1 MNEFKPRLIQTSK
14 RENIKW
20 SQIEERLFSIFGINC
35 TCPTL
40 VSVYHFQL
48 CQDSEN
54 VAPIDR
60 MMAHFSQMRG
70 EELRARMST
79 ICVFRCRTEGSAS
92 LPSLLVFSGQP
103 DISTHLLYTQIGV
116 KALCE
121 LIVAALTVLSCFK
134 KPLSCFWRL
143 EGGGLARAL
152 GLLQLRHR
160 NSHTAFHF
168 HFPGTAESW
177 AAFIQWRVLPPWK
190 VLSVLHTTDLPG
202 GDQTF
207 YGGIATTQERYGGNS
222 EFRGASLTRF
232 LLNT

>member
-1 MNEFKPRLIQTSK
+1 M
-14 RENIKW
+14 
-20 SQIEERLFSIFGINC
+20 
-35 TCPTL
+35 
-40 VSVYHFQL
+40 
-48 CQDSEN
+48 
-54 VAPIDR
+54 APIDR

-143 EGGGLARAL
+143 EGGGLELWVCYSYGTATA
-152 GLLQLRHR
+152 LQLSTSTSPAQLRAELLSSNGEFCRPGRCSLCYIPQTCPGEIRLFMGELQPHR
-160 NSHTAFHF
+160 
-168 HFPGTAESW
+168 
-177 AAFIQWRVLPPWK
+177 R
-190 VLSVLHTTDLPG
+190 DM
-202 GDQTF
+202 
-207 YGGIATTQERYGGNS
+207 
-222 EFRGASLTRF
+222 GAIVSLEGHP
-232 LLNT
+232 